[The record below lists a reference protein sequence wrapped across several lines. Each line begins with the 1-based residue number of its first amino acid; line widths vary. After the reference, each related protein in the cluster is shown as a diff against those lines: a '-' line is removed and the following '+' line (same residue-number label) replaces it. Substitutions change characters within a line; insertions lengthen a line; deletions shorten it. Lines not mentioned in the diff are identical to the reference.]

1 MLAECLGTEKW
12 FALLGKP
19 RGTVSRVIK
28 EAVQRAGSEF
38 TEEAL
43 TEVAQR
49 ISDGFVM
56 GEQSEYSAYIR
67 ELMKA
72 GLTEAEANAEAFKE
86 FFIKNPLKAGATG
99 AISAAM
105 TGAGADI
112 RNAAQIYGAGKQIS
126 NSPDAMNSLQEAAED
141 VLKQNYM
148 GRNAEYSKGLQKDI
162 SNALEASANAK
173 GKFGAAW
180 NAGKARAGL
189 AELYNTPK
197 LSINSDTVF
206 SDLRNEERN
215 GAAQNKIETMKDGKK
230 YVKADRQVIFTNNPD
245 NWGKELEA
253 YINDEIRRGQDVN
266 IVTEDGDVL
275 KITADTAWKI
285 GDMHGWDE
293 EAFPVKMDM
302 GTHIDELA
310 QVSRRVSTR
319 DARDRSNKRFQPDKF
334 EYRTAYFEDFNGD
347 YYRVHISVGRDK
359 NGKTIYSIGND
370 IKRRSS
376 PGAYGSSANRRRSWS
391 GAPSSNSIRENGEKY
406 NSNFN
411 QNNQWT
417 FKRIAQLD
425 NAVKKSGVNIIIE
438 DIPQAEVEGNK
449 VRQGAYYRNA
459 NTIVIDPRV
468 SDVQIANTVLFH
480 ELAHSTEG
488 TKYYDEFKNY
498 IKGIK
503 GADFITET
511 ERKMK
516 SLGLSREEAE
526 SEAVADFVKDIF
538 RGGTEEMNGFL
549 ARNYTAARE
558 LIDGM
563 KNIIDGV
570 KMRFGVEPSS
580 VYERAVR
587 SFEKALAKRETGGTE
602 KVQNRIEYLNDGRSY
617 VTPDR
622 EAIFTNNPEKW
633 GEELEAYINDEIRH
647 GRDVKLLADN
657 GDILN
662 ITEDTA
668 WKVGDMNGWNEKT
681 FPIKMNMGTHIDEL
695 AEISKPNNVK
705 DAGDRSDKRFQPD
718 KFEHRTAYFRDYDNK
733 YYRVHLSVGIDEN
746 GKTVYSIGNDI
757 KEQEFPQANGSGS
770 AAEVQRQSR
779 SEGDGLSGA
788 TLNTIIRDADG
799 KYNSNFNQEYRDENV
814 KNSTGE
820 VSAEEKARLIK
831 EDRITEEGKSV
842 KQQLE
847 ENADKLNSMEPVF
860 VRNDIS
866 VQRGNRG
873 DNLNWIL
880 KELGTKDIRVQREG
894 VGEIIL
900 DSKRISNSLRYLKSD
915 GELAAYTALPEVLK
929 NGTIIDAINNHKGR
943 EYSTL
948 TIGAPVV
955 INEVRGNVAAVIKQD
970 SGKNVYKV
978 HRILLPDGSSFVYKK
993 NESSA
998 ERAEVNTQN
1007 VPTRTPAV
1015 TAFNNSILEN
1025 GEKHNSN
1032 FNQKYQDKNVK
1043 NSTREVSPE
1052 EKARLLREEEE
1063 RRKEYGS
1070 KGGYEGHSM
1079 SRRAAEAYSSG
1090 EKPISKWT
1098 KSEIL
1103 TGIEETA
1110 RDNDIDIEG
1119 IDFSKLTTE
1128 ELKSKFLRNSP
1139 WHHTGSFYNATDF
1152 YEISAAAVAETTRE
1166 DIERIISGRTRRQ
1179 LTNAERAE
1187 KAMNE
1192 KALEEAKEVYKKIKF
1207 IYNSGVTNY
1216 KSANTLF
1223 RRYAND
1229 DLDLDGLYKKAVKKT
1244 GRAED
1249 AYKLERVSN
1258 NKGLATVKNRILE
1271 DYEAKGGAMLFETR
1285 EDAVIKEKDIRNIQS
1300 IPRKSVNDFT
1310 SADIEKTETF
1320 ARKYYN
1326 EMGNKSPFFRAW
1338 FGDWRENDTT
1348 PLKIADQKGSDRGI
1362 TKNIDTGWDINVSG
1376 KVFSESNHKAPNNQ
1390 RALPYLDY
1398 INSIVEN
1405 AVLLDSY
1412 TIPEEKT
1419 KSNQSAMMH
1428 SLYAIADMGN
1438 GRELLKLYVEEIN
1451 DVNQDGTIK
1460 RAYQLQNI
1468 QKAAP
1473 ASVRVQG
1480 TPLSSLTNTGT
1491 AYINNI
1497 SQLFAAVKRLDKN
1510 FQPRESSKVVNDDG
1524 TPRRMYYTTYHS
1536 FGTSDAGEILKRID
1550 TQNLLTALQK
1560 INEEAI
1566 GDLAEA
1572 VELYNK
1578 VNNTDFDGIIKPTFM
1593 NNIIAS
1599 AL

>member
-1 MLAECLGTEKW
+1 MQQNFLLHFLWCNLSNYNVYVD
-12 FALLGKP
+12 ALKKQGYGEEGANLKALWELYGRAP
-19 RGTVSRVIK
+19 L
-28 EAVQRAGSEF
+28 EAGFS
-38 TEEAL
+38 
-43 TEVAQR
+43 
-49 ISDGFVM
+49 GFVM
-56 GEQSEYSAYIR
+56 GTLS
-67 ELMKA
+67 
-72 GLTEAEANAEAFKE
+72 
-86 FFIKNPLKAGATG
+86 GAMVNT
-99 AISAAM
+99 S
-105 TGAGADI
+105 
-112 RNAAQIYGAGKQIS
+112 NVFEAGKYA
-126 NSPDAMNSLQEAAED
+126 DAEKIGEY
-141 VLKQNYM
+141 LKGELNQNYM
-148 GRNAEYSKGLQKDI
+148 GETGKAAASLRADAIKGLETAGNTQ
-162 SNALEASANAK
+162 NPVR
-173 GKFGAAW
+173 AAW
-180 NAGKARAGL
+180 NMGRAATGA
-189 AELYNTPK
+189 AELADMPK
-197 LSINSDTVF
+197 LIINSDSVYRDI
-206 SDLRNEERN
+206 SGES
-215 GAAQNKIETMKDGKK
+215 QNKIETTKGGKK

-245 NWGKELEA
+245 NWGKELET

-310 QVSRRVSTR
+310 QVSRYANTR
-319 DARDRSNKRFQPDKF
+319 DAGDRSNKRFQPDKF
-334 EYRTAYFEDFNGD
+334 EHRTAFFEDFDGTR
-347 YYRVHISVGRDK
+347 YRIYLSAGVDK
-359 NGKTIYSIGND
+359 NGKTVYSIGKN

-376 PGAYGSSANRRRSWS
+376 PGSLGPSANRRRSSS
-391 GAPSSNSIRENGEKY
+391 GAPSTNSIRENGEKY

-411 QNNQWT
+411 QNNKWT
-417 FKRIAQLD
+417 SERIAQLD
-425 NAVKKSGVNIIIE
+425 NAVKKSRVNLIIE

-503 GADFITET
+503 GEEFITET

-516 SLGLSREEAE
+516 SLGLSREAAE

-549 ARNYTAARE
+549 SKDYTAARE

-587 SFEKALAKRETGGTE
+587 SFEKALAKRETGGEE
-602 KVQNRIEYLNDGRSY
+602 KTQNRIEYLNDGRSY

-657 GDILN
+657 GVILN

-668 WKVGDMNGWNEKT
+668 WKVGDMNGWNAET

-705 DAGDRSDKRFQPD
+705 DAGDRNDKRFQPG
-718 KFEHRTAYFRDYDNK
+718 KFEYRTAYFRDYDNK

-757 KEQEFPQANGSGS
+757 KEQEFPQVNGSGS
-770 AAEVQRQSR
+770 AAKVQRQSR

-799 KYNSNFNQEYRDENV
+799 KYNSNFNQEYRDKNV

-820 VSAEEKARLIK
+820 VSAEEKERLIK

-860 VRNDIS
+860 VRNDIY

-880 KELGTKDIRVQREG
+880 QELGTKDIRVQREG

-915 GELAAYTALPEVLK
+915 GELAAYAALPDVLK
-929 NGTIIDAINNHKGR
+929 NGTIIDATDNHKGR
-943 EYSTL
+943 NYSTL

-1015 TAFNNSILEN
+1015 TAFNKSILEN

-1032 FNQKYQDKNVK
+1032 FNQDYQGKNVK

-1052 EKARLLREEEE
+1052 EKARLIKDDRE
-1063 RRKEYGS
+1063 KE
-1070 KGGYEGHSM
+1070 
-1079 SRRAAEAYSSG
+1079 
-1090 EKPISKWT
+1090 I
-1098 KSEIL
+1098 
-1103 TGIEETA
+1103 
-1110 RDNDIDIEG
+1110 
-1119 IDFSKLTTE
+1119 
-1128 ELKSKFLRNSP
+1128 
-1139 WHHTGSFYNATDF
+1139 
-1152 YEISAAAVAETTRE
+1152 
-1166 DIERIISGRTRRQ
+1166 
-1179 LTNAERAE
+1179 
-1187 KAMNE
+1187 
-1192 KALEEAKEVYKKIKF
+1192 
-1207 IYNSGVTNY
+1207 NSGVFFTDGKRRDCNSPMSMWQVHSY
-1216 KSANTLF
+1216 EGKAGEEPKDSPGRILGRKKEDKGLTSLIKEISKAYNLPINQGKVVGKNASAEYHVNGETVRTRNVNDLPPVTHELGHHLDKKF
-1223 RRYAND
+1223 KLVTAVEDAGQINDIVRLAGNRFLSSYSRVFD
-1229 DLDLDGLYKKAVKKT
+1229 DLYLNQKKYV
-1244 GRAED
+1244 
-1249 AYKLERVSN
+1249 
-1258 NKGLATVKNRILE
+1258 
-1271 DYEAKGGAMLFETR
+1271 
-1285 EDAVIKEKDIRNIQS
+1285 
-1300 IPRKSVNDFT
+1300 
-1310 SADIEKTETF
+1310 
-1320 ARKYYN
+1320 
-1326 EMGNKSPFFRAW
+1326 
-1338 FGDWRENDTT
+1338 
-1348 PLKIADQKGSDRGI
+1348 
-1362 TKNIDTGWDINVSG
+1362 
-1376 KVFSESNHKAPNNQ
+1376 
-1390 RALPYLDY
+1390 RAL
-1398 INSIVEN
+1398 
-1405 AVLLDSY
+1405 
-1412 TIPEEKT
+1412 
-1419 KSNQSAMMH
+1419 
-1428 SLYAIADMGN
+1428 
-1438 GRELLKLYVEEIN
+1438 LKE
-1451 DVNQDGTIK
+1451 
-1460 RAYQLQNI
+1460 
-1468 QKAAP
+1468 
-1473 ASVRVQG
+1473 
-1480 TPLSSLTNTGT
+1480 
-1491 AYINNI
+1491 
-1497 SQLFAAVKRLDKN
+1497 
-1510 FQPRESSKVVNDDG
+1510 
-1524 TPRRMYYTTYHS
+1524 
-1536 FGTSDAGEILKRID
+1536 
-1550 TQNLLTALQK
+1550 
-1560 INEEAI
+1560 
-1566 GDLAEA
+1566 
-1572 VELYNK
+1572 
-1578 VNNTDFDGIIKPTFM
+1578 
-1593 NNIIAS
+1593 
-1599 AL
+1599 

>member
-1 MLAECLGTEKW
+1 MQQNFLLHFLWCNLSNYNVYVD
-12 FALLGKP
+12 ALKKQGYGEEGANLKALWELYGRAP
-19 RGTVSRVIK
+19 L
-28 EAVQRAGSEF
+28 EAGFS
-38 TEEAL
+38 
-43 TEVAQR
+43 
-49 ISDGFVM
+49 GFVM
-56 GEQSEYSAYIR
+56 GALSGAMVNTSNVFEAGKYADAEKIR
-67 ELMKA
+67 EY
-72 GLTEAEANAEAFKE
+72 
-86 FFIKNPLKAGATG
+86 LKGEL
-99 AISAAM
+99 
-105 TGAGADI
+105 
-112 RNAAQIYGAGKQIS
+112 N
-126 NSPDAMNSLQEAAED
+126 
-141 VLKQNYM
+141 QNYM
-148 GRNAEYSKGLQKDI
+148 GETGKAAASLRADAIKGLKTAGITQ
-162 SNALEASANAK
+162 NPVR
-173 GKFGAAW
+173 AAW
-180 NAGKARAGL
+180 NMGRAATGA
-189 AELYNTPK
+189 AELADMPK
-197 LSINSDTVF
+197 LIINSDTVF

-215 GAAQNKIETMKDGKK
+215 GAAQNK
-230 YVKADRQVIFTNNPD
+230 NN
-245 NWGKELEA
+245 K
-253 YINDEIRRGQDVN
+253 
-266 IVTEDGDVL
+266 
-275 KITADTAWKI
+275 
-285 GDMHGWDE
+285 
-293 EAFPVKMDM
+293 
-302 GTHIDELA
+302 
-310 QVSRRVSTR
+310 
-319 DARDRSNKRFQPDKF
+319 
-334 EYRTAYFEDFNGD
+334 
-347 YYRVHISVGRDK
+347 
-359 NGKTIYSIGND
+359 
-370 IKRRSS
+370 
-376 PGAYGSSANRRRSWS
+376 
-391 GAPSSNSIRENGEKY
+391 
-406 NSNFN
+406 
-411 QNNQWT
+411 WT
-417 FKRIAQLD
+417 SERIAQLD

-438 DIPQAEVEGNK
+438 NIPQAEVEGNK

-503 GADFITET
+503 GEEFITET
-511 ERKMK
+511 EKKMK
-516 SLGLSREEAE
+516 SLRLSREEAE

-558 LIDGM
+558 ITDTM

-587 SFEKALAKRETGGTE
+587 SFEKALAKRETGGEE
-602 KVQNRIEYLNDGRSY
+602 KAQNKIEYLKDGRSY

-770 AAEVQRQSR
+770 AAKVQRQSR

-788 TLNTIIRDADG
+788 TLNTIIRDADE
-799 KYNSNFNQEYRDENV
+799 KYNSNFNQDYQGENV
-814 KNSTGE
+814 KNSTG
-820 VSAEEKARLIK
+820 
-831 EDRITEEGKSV
+831 
-842 KQQLE
+842 
-847 ENADKLNSMEPVF
+847 
-860 VRNDIS
+860 
-866 VQRGNRG
+866 
-873 DNLNWIL
+873 
-880 KELGTKDIRVQREG
+880 
-894 VGEIIL
+894 
-900 DSKRISNSLRYLKSD
+900 
-915 GELAAYTALPEVLK
+915 
-929 NGTIIDAINNHKGR
+929 
-943 EYSTL
+943 
-948 TIGAPVV
+948 
-955 INEVRGNVAAVIKQD
+955 
-970 SGKNVYKV
+970 
-978 HRILLPDGSSFVYKK
+978 
-993 NESSA
+993 
-998 ERAEVNTQN
+998 
-1007 VPTRTPAV
+1007 
-1015 TAFNNSILEN
+1015 
-1025 GEKHNSN
+1025 
-1032 FNQKYQDKNVK
+1032 
-1043 NSTREVSPE
+1043 EVSPE

-1110 RDNDIDIEG
+1110 WDNDIDIEG

-1128 ELKSKFLRNSP
+1128 ELKSKFLRNSS

-1152 YEISAAAVAETTRE
+1152 YEISAAAVAETTQE

-1207 IYNSGVTNY
+1207 IYDSGVTNY

-1249 AYKLERVSN
+1249 AYKIERVSN
-1258 NKGLATVKNRILE
+1258 DKGLATVKNRILE

-1310 SADIEKTETF
+1310 SADIEKTEAF

-1348 PLKIADQKGSDRGI
+1348 PLKIADKKDSSRGI

-1376 KVFSESNHKAPNNQ
+1376 KVFNETKGHKAPNNQ
-1390 RALPYLDY
+1390 HALPYLNY

-1451 DVNQDGTIK
+1451 DVNSDGTIK

-1468 QKAAP
+1468 NKVPLRSNEFRENPLAP
-1473 ASVRVQG
+1473 STQR
-1480 TPLSSLTNTGT
+1480 ND
-1491 AYINNI
+1491 IMI
-1497 SQLFAAVKRLDKN
+1497 SQLFALVKSLDKN
-1510 FQPRESSKVVNDDG
+1510 FQPRESSKVVNEDG
-1524 TPRRMYYTTYHS
+1524 TPKIVYHGTDSNLDPLICASLIHYQFETIHPFLDGNGRVGRLLITLYLMEKQVLSTPALYLSYFLKKNRIEYYDRMTEIRRNGNYEQWIKFFLLALSEAAT
-1536 FGTSDAGEILKRID
+1536 DAID
-1550 TQNLLTALQK
+1550 TIDKLIELHDRTTVTINAFGKAKASAQKLITYLVENPIIEIGKTAQALNMAYNTVSRAVNLLIDTGILICSDKVGKTK
-1560 INEEAI
+1560 IYSYEEYLKI
-1566 GDLAEA
+1566 LRKD
-1572 VELYNK
+1572 
-1578 VNNTDFDGIIKPTFM
+1578 T
-1593 NNIIAS
+1593 
-1599 AL
+1599 

>member
-28 EAVQRAGSEF
+28 EAVKRAGSEF

-112 RNAAQIYGAGKQIS
+112 RNAAQVYSAGKQIS
-126 NSPDAMNSLQEAAED
+126 NSPEAMNSLKEAAED

-215 GAAQNKIETMKDGKK
+215 GAAQNKIETTKGGKK
-230 YVKADRQVIFTNNPD
+230 YVKADRQVISGSNPD
-245 NWGKELEA
+245 AWKKQIRD
-253 YINDEIRRGQDVN
+253 YINNNIRNGKDITV
-266 IVTEDGDVL
+266 IGLDGDVL
-275 KITADTAWKI
+275 TITEDTAGKARFRNDVI
-285 GDMHGWDE
+285 TDKGIRRAMTDE
-293 EAFPVKMDM
+293 EFAAKLRAEA
-302 GTHIDELA
+302 HIDELG
-310 QVSRRVSTR
+310 QVSRRG
-319 DARDRSNKRFQPDKF
+319 NKTVPDKKNHAF
-334 EYRTAYFEDFNGD
+334 ATDGFNYRTAYFLDNDGS
-347 YYRVHISVGRDK
+347 YYRVTMSVGK
-359 NGKTIYSIGND
+359 NGDINTIYNVGKLKEAPFPHVAQRPYGKSAKGGT
-370 IKRRSS
+370 SS
-376 PGAYGSSANRRRSWS
+376 T
-391 GAPSSNSIRENGEKY
+391 NSIRENGGKY

-411 QNNQWT
+411 QNNKWT
-417 FKRIAQLD
+417 SERIAQLD
-425 NAVKKSGVNIIIE
+425 NAVKKSRVNIIIE

-549 ARNYTAARE
+549 SKDYTAARE

-587 SFEKALAKRETGGTE
+587 SFEKALAKRETGSEGIQFST
-602 KVQNRIEYLNDGRSY
+602 
-617 VTPDR
+617 
-622 EAIFTNNPEKW
+622 
-633 GEELEAYINDEIRH
+633 
-647 GRDVKLLADN
+647 ADN
-657 GDILN
+657 
-662 ITEDTA
+662 
-668 WKVGDMNGWNEKT
+668 
-681 FPIKMNMGTHIDEL
+681 
-695 AEISKPNNVK
+695 S
-705 DAGDRSDKRFQPD
+705 
-718 KFEHRTAYFRDYDNK
+718 
-733 YYRVHLSVGIDEN
+733 
-746 GKTVYSIGNDI
+746 
-757 KEQEFPQANGSGS
+757 
-770 AAEVQRQSR
+770 
-779 SEGDGLSGA
+779 
-788 TLNTIIRDADG
+788 
-799 KYNSNFNQEYRDENV
+799 
-814 KNSTGE
+814 
-820 VSAEEKARLIK
+820 
-831 EDRITEEGKSV
+831 EEGKSV

-860 VRNDIS
+860 VRNDIY

-880 KELGTKDIRVQREG
+880 QELGTKDIRVQREG

-915 GELAAYTALPEVLK
+915 GELAAYAALPDVLK
-929 NGTIIDAINNHKGR
+929 NGIIIYNNPNHKNR
-943 EYSTL
+943 NYSTY
-948 TIGAPVV
+948 TIGARVV
-955 INEVRGNVAAVIKQD
+955 INDTPGNMGVVIRFDK
-970 SGKNVYKV
+970 GKNYYKI
-978 HRILLPDGSSFVYKK
+978 HRILMPDGSSFVYKN

-998 ERAEVNTQN
+998 ERA
-1007 VPTRTPAV
+1007 VPNAENALGRTPAV

-1025 GEKHNSN
+1025 GEKYNSN
-1032 FNQKYQDKNVK
+1032 FNQDYQGENVK

-1128 ELKSKFLRNSP
+1128 ELKSKFLRNSS

-1249 AYKLERVSN
+1249 SYKLERVSN
-1258 NKGLATVKNRILE
+1258 DKGLATVKNRILE

-1310 SADIEKTETF
+1310 SADIEKTEAF

-1376 KVFSESNHKAPNNQ
+1376 KLFNETKSHASKSAVS
-1390 RALPYLDY
+1390 ALPYLDY

-1405 AVLLDSY
+1405 AVLLDSS
-1412 TIPEEKT
+1412 TIPTGAT

>member
-19 RGTVSRVIK
+19 RGTVLKVIK
-28 EAVQRAGSEF
+28 EAVKRAGSEF

-112 RNAAQIYGAGKQIS
+112 RNAAQVYSAGKQIS
-126 NSPDAMNSLQEAAED
+126 NSPEAMNSLQEAAED

-189 AELYNTPK
+189 AELYSTPK
-197 LSINSDTVF
+197 LVINSDSVYR
-206 SDLRNEERN
+206 DIN
-215 GAAQNKIETMKDGKK
+215 GEAQNKIETTKGGMK
-230 YVKADRQVIFTNNPD
+230 YVKADRQVISGSNPD
-245 NWGKELEA
+245 AWKTQIRD
-253 YINDEIRRGQDVN
+253 YINNNIRNGKDITV
-266 IVTEDGDVL
+266 IGLDGDVL
-275 KITADTAWKI
+275 TITEDTAGKARFRNSI
-285 GDMHGWDE
+285 IDT
-293 EAFPVKMDM
+293 A
-302 GTHIDELA
+302 GTRRPMTDTEFAAKLRAESHIDELG
-310 QVSRRVSTR
+310 QVSQRG
-319 DARDRSNKRFQPDKF
+319 NKTVPDTKNHAF
-334 EYRTAYFEDFNGD
+334 ATDGFNYRTAYFLDNDGS
-347 YYRVHISVGRDK
+347 YYRVTMSVGK
-359 NGKTIYSIGND
+359 NGDINTIYNVG
-370 IKRRSS
+370 KLK
-376 PGAYGSSANRRRSWS
+376 GAQLPHVAQRPATNVAMGRT
-391 GAPSSNSIRENGEKY
+391 PSTNSIRENGGKY

-411 QNNQWT
+411 QNNKWT
-417 FKRIAQLD
+417 SERIAQLD

-488 TKYYDEFKNY
+488 TKYYNEFKNY

-516 SLGLSREEAE
+516 SLGLSREAAE

-549 ARNYTAARE
+549 SKDYTAARE

-570 KMRFGVEPSS
+570 KIRFGVEPSS

-602 KVQNRIEYLNDGRSY
+602 KVQNKIEYLNDGRSY

-657 GDILN
+657 GDVLN

-705 DAGDRSDKRFQPD
+705 DAGDRSDKRFQPG

-799 KYNSNFNQEYRDENV
+799 KYNSNFNQDSQGKNV
-814 KNSTGE
+814 KNSTRK
-820 VSAEEKARLIK
+820 VSPEEKARLIK

-847 ENADKLNSMEPVF
+847 ESADELKHMKPVF
-860 VRNDIS
+860 VKNDIY

-915 GELAAYTALPEVLK
+915 GELAAYAALPDVLK
-929 NGTIIDAINNHKGR
+929 NGIIIYNNPNHKNR
-943 EYSTL
+943 NYSTY
-948 TIGAPVV
+948 TIGARVV
-955 INEVRGNVAAVIKQD
+955 INDTPGNMGVVIRFDK
-970 SGKNVYKV
+970 GKNYYKI
-978 HRILLPDGSSFVYKK
+978 HRILMPDGSSFVYKN

-998 ERAEVNTQN
+998 ERA
-1007 VPTRTPAV
+1007 VPNAENALGRTPAV

-1025 GEKHNSN
+1025 GEKYNSN
-1032 FNQKYQDKNVK
+1032 FNQDYQGENVK
-1043 NSTREVSPE
+1043 NSTGEVLPE

-1128 ELKSKFLRNSP
+1128 ELKSKFLRNSS

-1229 DLDLDGLYKKAVKKT
+1229 DLDLDGLCKKAVKKT

-1258 NKGLATVKNRILE
+1258 DKGLATVKNRILE

-1310 SADIEKTETF
+1310 SADIEKTEAF

-1348 PLKIADQKGSDRGI
+1348 PIRIGPSM
-1362 TKNIDTGWDINVSG
+1362 
-1376 KVFSESNHKAPNNQ
+1376 P
-1390 RALPYLDY
+1390 
-1398 INSIVEN
+1398 
-1405 AVLLDSY
+1405 VLLWTVKPD
-1412 TIPEEKT
+1412 IMQEVK
-1419 KSNQSAMMH
+1419 KS
-1428 SLYAIADMGN
+1428 L
-1438 GRELLKLYVEEIN
+1438 
-1451 DVNQDGTIK
+1451 
-1460 RAYQLQNI
+1460 
-1468 QKAAP
+1468 
-1473 ASVRVQG
+1473 
-1480 TPLSSLTNTGT
+1480 
-1491 AYINNI
+1491 
-1497 SQLFAAVKRLDKN
+1497 
-1510 FQPRESSKVVNDDG
+1510 
-1524 TPRRMYYTTYHS
+1524 
-1536 FGTSDAGEILKRID
+1536 
-1550 TQNLLTALQK
+1550 
-1560 INEEAI
+1560 
-1566 GDLAEA
+1566 
-1572 VELYNK
+1572 
-1578 VNNTDFDGIIKPTFM
+1578 
-1593 NNIIAS
+1593 
-1599 AL
+1599 

>member
-1 MLAECLGTEKW
+1 M
-12 FALLGKP
+12 
-19 RGTVSRVIK
+19 
-28 EAVQRAGSEF
+28 
-38 TEEAL
+38 
-43 TEVAQR
+43 
-49 ISDGFVM
+49 
-56 GEQSEYSAYIR
+56 
-67 ELMKA
+67 
-72 GLTEAEANAEAFKE
+72 
-86 FFIKNPLKAGATG
+86 
-99 AISAAM
+99 
-105 TGAGADI
+105 
-112 RNAAQIYGAGKQIS
+112 
-126 NSPDAMNSLQEAAED
+126 
-141 VLKQNYM
+141 
-148 GRNAEYSKGLQKDI
+148 
-162 SNALEASANAK
+162 
-173 GKFGAAW
+173 
-180 NAGKARAGL
+180 
-189 AELYNTPK
+189 
-197 LSINSDTVF
+197 
-206 SDLRNEERN
+206 
-215 GAAQNKIETMKDGKK
+215 
-230 YVKADRQVIFTNNPD
+230 
-245 NWGKELEA
+245 
-253 YINDEIRRGQDVN
+253 
-266 IVTEDGDVL
+266 
-275 KITADTAWKI
+275 
-285 GDMHGWDE
+285 
-293 EAFPVKMDM
+293 
-302 GTHIDELA
+302 
-310 QVSRRVSTR
+310 
-319 DARDRSNKRFQPDKF
+319 
-334 EYRTAYFEDFNGD
+334 
-347 YYRVHISVGRDK
+347 
-359 NGKTIYSIGND
+359 
-370 IKRRSS
+370 
-376 PGAYGSSANRRRSWS
+376 
-391 GAPSSNSIRENGEKY
+391 
-406 NSNFN
+406 
-411 QNNQWT
+411 
-417 FKRIAQLD
+417 
-425 NAVKKSGVNIIIE
+425 KKSGVNIIIE
-438 DIPQAEVEGNK
+438 NIPQAEVEGNK

-503 GADFITET
+503 GEEFITET
-511 ERKMK
+511 EKKMK
-516 SLGLSREEAE
+516 SLRLSREEAE

-549 ARNYTAARE
+549 SKDYTAARE
-558 LIDGM
+558 ITDTM
-563 KNIIDGV
+563 KNIIDSV
-570 KMRFGVEPSS
+570 KIRFGVEPSS

-587 SFEKALAKRETGGTE
+587 SFEKALAKRETGGEGIQFST
-602 KVQNRIEYLNDGRSY
+602 
-617 VTPDR
+617 
-622 EAIFTNNPEKW
+622 
-633 GEELEAYINDEIRH
+633 
-647 GRDVKLLADN
+647 ADN
-657 GDILN
+657 
-662 ITEDTA
+662 
-668 WKVGDMNGWNEKT
+668 
-681 FPIKMNMGTHIDEL
+681 
-695 AEISKPNNVK
+695 S
-705 DAGDRSDKRFQPD
+705 
-718 KFEHRTAYFRDYDNK
+718 
-733 YYRVHLSVGIDEN
+733 
-746 GKTVYSIGNDI
+746 
-757 KEQEFPQANGSGS
+757 
-770 AAEVQRQSR
+770 
-779 SEGDGLSGA
+779 
-788 TLNTIIRDADG
+788 
-799 KYNSNFNQEYRDENV
+799 
-814 KNSTGE
+814 
-820 VSAEEKARLIK
+820 
-831 EDRITEEGKSV
+831 EEGKSV

-866 VQRGNRG
+866 AQKGNRG

-915 GELAAYTALPEVLK
+915 GELAAYAALPDVLK
-929 NGTIIDAINNHKGR
+929 NGTIIDATDNHKGR
-943 EYSTL
+943 NYSTL

-955 INEVRGNVAAVIKQD
+955 INEVRGNVAAVVKQD

-978 HRILLPDGSSFVYKK
+978 HRILLPDGSSFTYEKIK
-993 NESSA
+993 GGA

-1007 VPTRTPAV
+1007 ALTRTPAD

-1025 GEKHNSN
+1025 REKYNSN
-1032 FNQKYQDKNVK
+1032 TNQNNKWTFKRIAQLDNAVKKSGVNIIIEDIFSGGTEEMNGFLARNYTAAREITDTMKNIIDSVKMRFGVEPSSVYERAVRSFEKALAKRETGGESGIQFSTAASNIYDYSKPFSKQIDDYLQGKIPPRDTLLVGGTPEVFQKIGFNALPITINQTHVDYALNGSKDADHALGAALLKQLPQALENPVAVFDMQRNDGRVTVLLDMLHNGKKVIVPIEIDGYGKQNGILIDSNAVVSMYGKNDVVAKQLGNAIKAEQNGSVALFYINKNKAAGLLQKTGPQLPGILFPNNGFIHSIREPGSKVKPKFENVTQSQQFKRWFGDWEKNPKTASKVVNEDGTPRIVYHGTDSNFTVFDIMQTGKNFNDISSGMFFFTKYKNGYPNSATDYARHSSENNGGNPIIMEAYLDIKKPLLLDSKGYYSTNEYYDINAENIYEKFLDGDYDGVIIENSDKNSDDSVLYVVD
-1043 NSTREVSPE
+1043 NSSQIKSATENIGTYDRNNPDIRYSTGEVLPE

-1128 ELKSKFLRNSP
+1128 ELKSKFLRNSS

-1152 YEISAAAVAETTRE
+1152 YEISAAAVAETTQE

-1207 IYNSGVTNY
+1207 IYYSGVTNY

-1249 AYKLERVSN
+1249 AYKIERVSN
-1258 NKGLATVKNRILE
+1258 DKGLATIKNRILE

-1310 SADIEKTETF
+1310 SADIEKTEAF

-1348 PLKIADQKGSDRGI
+1348 PVKTVKVDTINLSEAILKKGDYYVADTDWTIHAGATLYGETRHYARGEKI
-1362 TKNIDTGWDINVSG
+1362 SVKALSAIKDIL
-1376 KVFSESNHKAPNNQ
+1376 K
-1390 RALPYLDY
+1390 
-1398 INSIVEN
+1398 N
-1405 AVLLDSY
+1405 AVLLDTEIS
-1412 TIPEEKT
+1412 EKNT
-1419 KSNQSAMMH
+1419 NKKSKNTAFMH
-1428 SLYAIADMGN
+1428 
-1438 GRELLKLYVEEIN
+1438 KLYCPIQYNNKTYIAKVSVEEFLNPSN
-1451 DVNQDGTIK
+1451 DIVRKAYHLQSIKIETADG
-1460 RAYQLQNI
+1460 RATNKIAL
-1468 QKAAP
+1468 
-1473 ASVRVQG
+1473 ASTPRSDAVSIDRV
-1480 TPLSSLTNTGT
+1480 
-1491 AYINNI
+1491 
-1497 SQLFAAVKRLDKN
+1497 SQLFTLVKSLDKN
-1510 FQPRESSKVVNDDG
+1510 FQPRESSKVVNEDG

-1536 FGTSDAGEILKRID
+1536 FGGYKEWGRIRPENKRNQREDMKVFTSAKNEADEKQGIYKGGIYLDIKNPVDPSVPADINGLKKFIEAVAEDKDYHLNMFGTSDAGEILKRID

-1566 GDLAEA
+1566 GNLAEA

-1599 AL
+1599 ALYTSQIKSATENIGTYDRSNPDISYSTGEVSPEEQAALDVSALIEQLQKSAELLQTLSQLIAAKN

>member
-1 MLAECLGTEKW
+1 
-12 FALLGKP
+12 
-19 RGTVSRVIK
+19 
-28 EAVQRAGSEF
+28 
-38 TEEAL
+38 
-43 TEVAQR
+43 
-49 ISDGFVM
+49 
-56 GEQSEYSAYIR
+56 
-67 ELMKA
+67 
-72 GLTEAEANAEAFKE
+72 
-86 FFIKNPLKAGATG
+86 
-99 AISAAM
+99 
-105 TGAGADI
+105 
-112 RNAAQIYGAGKQIS
+112 
-126 NSPDAMNSLQEAAED
+126 
-141 VLKQNYM
+141 
-148 GRNAEYSKGLQKDI
+148 
-162 SNALEASANAK
+162 
-173 GKFGAAW
+173 
-180 NAGKARAGL
+180 
-189 AELYNTPK
+189 
-197 LSINSDTVF
+197 
-206 SDLRNEERN
+206 
-215 GAAQNKIETMKDGKK
+215 
-230 YVKADRQVIFTNNPD
+230 
-245 NWGKELEA
+245 
-253 YINDEIRRGQDVN
+253 
-266 IVTEDGDVL
+266 
-275 KITADTAWKI
+275 
-285 GDMHGWDE
+285 
-293 EAFPVKMDM
+293 
-302 GTHIDELA
+302 
-310 QVSRRVSTR
+310 
-319 DARDRSNKRFQPDKF
+319 
-334 EYRTAYFEDFNGD
+334 
-347 YYRVHISVGRDK
+347 
-359 NGKTIYSIGND
+359 
-370 IKRRSS
+370 
-376 PGAYGSSANRRRSWS
+376 
-391 GAPSSNSIRENGEKY
+391 
-406 NSNFN
+406 
-411 QNNQWT
+411 
-417 FKRIAQLD
+417 
-425 NAVKKSGVNIIIE
+425 
-438 DIPQAEVEGNK
+438 
-449 VRQGAYYRNA
+449 
-459 NTIVIDPRV
+459 
-468 SDVQIANTVLFH
+468 
-480 ELAHSTEG
+480 
-488 TKYYDEFKNY
+488 
-498 IKGIK
+498 
-503 GADFITET
+503 
-511 ERKMK
+511 
-516 SLGLSREEAE
+516 
-526 SEAVADFVKDIF
+526 
-538 RGGTEEMNGFL
+538 
-549 ARNYTAARE
+549 
-558 LIDGM
+558 
-563 KNIIDGV
+563 
-570 KMRFGVEPSS
+570 
-580 VYERAVR
+580 
-587 SFEKALAKRETGGTE
+587 
-602 KVQNRIEYLNDGRSY
+602 
-617 VTPDR
+617 
-622 EAIFTNNPEKW
+622 
-633 GEELEAYINDEIRH
+633 
-647 GRDVKLLADN
+647 
-657 GDILN
+657 
-662 ITEDTA
+662 
-668 WKVGDMNGWNEKT
+668 MNGWNEKT

>member
-1 MLAECLGTEKW
+1 M
-12 FALLGKP
+12 
-19 RGTVSRVIK
+19 
-28 EAVQRAGSEF
+28 
-38 TEEAL
+38 
-43 TEVAQR
+43 
-49 ISDGFVM
+49 
-56 GEQSEYSAYIR
+56 
-67 ELMKA
+67 
-72 GLTEAEANAEAFKE
+72 
-86 FFIKNPLKAGATG
+86 
-99 AISAAM
+99 
-105 TGAGADI
+105 
-112 RNAAQIYGAGKQIS
+112 
-126 NSPDAMNSLQEAAED
+126 
-141 VLKQNYM
+141 
-148 GRNAEYSKGLQKDI
+148 
-162 SNALEASANAK
+162 
-173 GKFGAAW
+173 
-180 NAGKARAGL
+180 
-189 AELYNTPK
+189 
-197 LSINSDTVF
+197 
-206 SDLRNEERN
+206 
-215 GAAQNKIETMKDGKK
+215 
-230 YVKADRQVIFTNNPD
+230 
-245 NWGKELEA
+245 
-253 YINDEIRRGQDVN
+253 
-266 IVTEDGDVL
+266 
-275 KITADTAWKI
+275 
-285 GDMHGWDE
+285 
-293 EAFPVKMDM
+293 
-302 GTHIDELA
+302 
-310 QVSRRVSTR
+310 
-319 DARDRSNKRFQPDKF
+319 
-334 EYRTAYFEDFNGD
+334 
-347 YYRVHISVGRDK
+347 
-359 NGKTIYSIGND
+359 
-370 IKRRSS
+370 
-376 PGAYGSSANRRRSWS
+376 
-391 GAPSSNSIRENGEKY
+391 
-406 NSNFN
+406 
-411 QNNQWT
+411 
-417 FKRIAQLD
+417 
-425 NAVKKSGVNIIIE
+425 NIIIE

-503 GADFITET
+503 GEEFITET
-511 ERKMK
+511 EKKMK

-526 SEAVADFVKDIF
+526 SEAVGDFVKDIF

-558 LIDGM
+558 ITDTM
-563 KNIIDGV
+563 KNIIDSV
-570 KMRFGVEPSS
+570 KIRFGVEPSS

-587 SFEKALAKRETGGTE
+587 SFEKALAKRETGGGE
-602 KVQNRIEYLNDGRSY
+602 KSQNKIEYLKDGRSY

-657 GDILN
+657 GDVLN

-705 DAGDRSDKRFQPD
+705 DAGDRSNKRFQPD
-718 KFEHRTAYFRDYDNK
+718 KFEYRTAYFRDYDNK

-757 KEQEFPQANGSGS
+757 KEQEFPQVNGSGS
-770 AAEVQRQSR
+770 AAKVQRQSR

-788 TLNTIIRDADG
+788 TLNSIIRDADG
-799 KYNSNFNQEYRDENV
+799 KYNSNFNQDYQGENV
-814 KNSTGE
+814 KNSTG
-820 VSAEEKARLIK
+820 
-831 EDRITEEGKSV
+831 
-842 KQQLE
+842 
-847 ENADKLNSMEPVF
+847 
-860 VRNDIS
+860 
-866 VQRGNRG
+866 
-873 DNLNWIL
+873 
-880 KELGTKDIRVQREG
+880 
-894 VGEIIL
+894 
-900 DSKRISNSLRYLKSD
+900 
-915 GELAAYTALPEVLK
+915 
-929 NGTIIDAINNHKGR
+929 
-943 EYSTL
+943 
-948 TIGAPVV
+948 
-955 INEVRGNVAAVIKQD
+955 
-970 SGKNVYKV
+970 
-978 HRILLPDGSSFVYKK
+978 
-993 NESSA
+993 
-998 ERAEVNTQN
+998 
-1007 VPTRTPAV
+1007 
-1015 TAFNNSILEN
+1015 
-1025 GEKHNSN
+1025 
-1032 FNQKYQDKNVK
+1032 
-1043 NSTREVSPE
+1043 EVSPE

-1110 RDNDIDIEG
+1110 WDNDIDIEG

-1128 ELKSKFLRNSP
+1128 ELKSKFLRNSS

-1152 YEISAAAVAETTRE
+1152 YEISAAAVAETTQE

-1207 IYNSGVTNY
+1207 IYDSGVTNY

-1244 GRAED
+1244 GQAED

-1258 NKGLATVKNRILE
+1258 DKGLATVKNRILE
-1271 DYEAKGGAMLFETR
+1271 DYEAKGGTMLFETR

-1310 SADIEKTETF
+1310 SAEIEKTEAF

-1348 PLKIADQKGSDRGI
+1348 PVETII
-1362 TKNIDTGWDINVSG
+1362 IDTAKNSIPRGKFLNADTNWDINVSAVGINDTVSRSGREKLSVMAMNNIDSIIKNAILFDSEVSKPSG
-1376 KVFSESNHKAPNNQ
+1376 KKGKNTLFMHK
-1390 RALPYLDY
+1390 
-1398 INSIVEN
+1398 
-1405 AVLLDSY
+1405 
-1412 TIPEEKT
+1412 
-1419 KSNQSAMMH
+1419 
-1428 SLYAIADMGN
+1428 LYALTDIG
-1438 GRELLKLYVEEIN
+1438 GRKYISKLTVEEYG
-1451 DVNQDGTIK
+1451 DGSDTSKRFYNLREIK
-1460 RAYQLQNI
+1460 MSSALGGLSENNT
-1468 QKAAP
+1468 
-1473 ASVRVQG
+1473 ASTMRISDDKYNV
-1480 TPLSSLTNTGT
+1480 
-1491 AYINNI
+1491 
-1497 SQLFAAVKRLDKN
+1497 SQLFALVKSLDKN
-1510 FQPRESSKVVNDDG
+1510 FQPRESSKVVNEDG
-1524 TPRRMYYTTYHS
+1524 TPRRMYYTTYYSFGGFKKWEWIRPKNKRNQREDMKVFTSAKNEAGEKQGIYKGGIYLDIKNPVDPSVPADINGLKKFIEAVAEDKDYHLNM

-1599 AL
+1599 ALYTSQIKSATENIGTYDRSNPDISYSTGEVSPEEKAALDVSALIEQLQKSPELLQTLSQLIAAKN

>member
-19 RGTVSRVIK
+19 RGTVLKVIK
-28 EAVQRAGSEF
+28 GAVQRAGSEF

-126 NSPDAMNSLQEAAED
+126 NSPEAMNSLQEAAED

-215 GAAQNKIETMKDGKK
+215 GAAQFSVVGE
-230 YVKADRQVIFTNNPD
+230 
-245 NWGKELEA
+245 
-253 YINDEIRRGQDVN
+253 
-266 IVTEDGDVL
+266 TEDGRKIYKDNFPPNTPKSIKQEKLISLVQNIWSKQPITL
-275 KITADTAWKI
+275 TLNSGDTITAKFNPELSERSDLAKI
-285 GDMHGWDE
+285 AFGNRKGTNGEKRMTLGLAPDFYQIATDSKHTGTKAETGKTNPAHDGVYQWEYFVTDLVFE
-293 EAFPVKMDM
+293 ENDGKRIDCYMNIDVKRNAD
-302 GTHIDELA
+302 
-310 QVSRRVSTR
+310 
-319 DARDRSNKRFQPDKF
+319 
-334 EYRTAYFEDFNGD
+334 GD
-347 YYRVHISVGRDK
+347 YF
-359 NGKTIYSIGND
+359 YSFGLEKGTAPRTLLAAVND
-370 IKRRSS
+370 SKS
-376 PGAYGSSANRRRSWS
+376 PTV
-391 GAPSSNSIRENGEKY
+391 PSTNSIRENGGKY

-411 QNNQWT
+411 QNNKWT
-417 FKRIAQLD
+417 SERIAQLD

-488 TKYYDEFKNY
+488 TKYYNEFKNY

-516 SLGLSREEAE
+516 SLGLSREAAE

-558 LIDGM
+558 LTDTM
-563 KNIIDGV
+563 KNIIDSV
-570 KMRFGVEPSS
+570 KIRFGVEPSS

-587 SFEKALAKRETGGTE
+587 SFEKALTKRETGGEE
-602 KVQNRIEYLNDGRSY
+602 KTQNRIEYLNDGRSY

-705 DAGDRSDKRFQPD
+705 DAGDRSNKNFQPD
-718 KFEHRTAYFRDYDNK
+718 KFEYRTAYFRDYDNK

-757 KEQEFPQANGSGS
+757 KEQEFPQVNGSGS

-820 VSAEEKARLIK
+820 VSPEEKARLIK

-880 KELGTKDIRVQREG
+880 QELGTKDIRVQREG

-915 GELAAYTALPEVLK
+915 GELAAYAALPDVLK
-929 NGTIIDAINNHKGR
+929 KGIIIYDNPNHKNR
-943 EYSTL
+943 NYSTY
-948 TIGAPVV
+948 TIGARVV
-955 INEVRGNVAAVIKQD
+955 INDTPGNMGVVIRFDK
-970 SGKNVYKV
+970 GKNYYKI
-978 HRILLPDGSSFVYKK
+978 HRILMPDGSSFVYENNK
-993 NESSA
+993 SSA
-998 ERAEVNTQN
+998 ERA
-1007 VPTRTPAV
+1007 VPNAESTLGRTPAA

-1025 GEKHNSN
+1025 GRKYNSN
-1032 FNQKYQDKNVK
+1032 FNQDYQGKNVK

-1052 EKARLLREEEE
+1052 EKARLLREEEV

-1128 ELKSKFLRNSP
+1128 ELKSKFLRNSS

-1179 LTNAERAE
+1179 LTNAERA
-1187 KAMNE
+1187 E

-1249 AYKLERVSN
+1249 SYKLERVSN
-1258 NKGLATVKNRILE
+1258 DKGLATVKNRILE

-1310 SADIEKTETF
+1310 SADIEKTEAF

-1348 PLKIADQKGSDRGI
+1348 PLKIADQKDSSRGI
-1362 TKNIDTGWDINVSG
+1362 TKNIDTGWDINISG
-1376 KVFSESNHKAPNNQ
+1376 KLFSMK
-1390 RALPYLDY
+1390 
-1398 INSIVEN
+1398 
-1405 AVLLDSY
+1405 
-1412 TIPEEKT
+1412 
-1419 KSNQSAMMH
+1419 
-1428 SLYAIADMGN
+1428 
-1438 GRELLKLYVEEIN
+1438 LKVTL
-1451 DVNQDGTIK
+1451 
-1460 RAYQLQNI
+1460 
-1468 QKAAP
+1468 QKA
-1473 ASVRVQG
+1473 R
-1480 TPLSSLTNTGT
+1480 
-1491 AYINNI
+1491 
-1497 SQLFAAVKRLDKN
+1497 
-1510 FQPRESSKVVNDDG
+1510 
-1524 TPRRMYYTTYHS
+1524 
-1536 FGTSDAGEILKRID
+1536 
-1550 TQNLLTALQK
+1550 
-1560 INEEAI
+1560 
-1566 GDLAEA
+1566 
-1572 VELYNK
+1572 
-1578 VNNTDFDGIIKPTFM
+1578 
-1593 NNIIAS
+1593 
-1599 AL
+1599 